1 MIFCFS
7 SLFFVRNVI
16 IKKLKMMFPP
26 NFLTISQ
33 QSCWRWLVTYFYLML
48 SIIFGIPFQ
57 KKKEQQL
64 GYSIK
69 IYTCL
74 VFLHPHNFTGQNHMD
89 NPFKKYTW
97 LESIPFSLEFECPFS
112 FFFVLFLLV
121 LISASIWICP
131 DFLCM
136 VFVLSKSFIILY
148 FYPESTILPFT
159 PINYKKIYNPY
170 LHW

>member
-1 MIFCFS
+1 MIFYFS

-57 KKKEQQL
+57 KKKKQQL

-89 NPFKKYTW
+89 NPLKKYTW

-112 FFFVLFLLV
+112 FFFCFVSFSIDFGLNMNMPWLFIHGVCPFQELYYFVFL
-121 LISASIWICP
+121 SWIHHP
-131 DFLCM
+131 
-136 VFVLSKSFIILY
+136 
-148 FYPESTILPFT
+148 P
-159 PINYKKIYNPY
+159 
-170 LHW
+170 LHPH